1 MWETGQRVPMAT
13 FAPWLYGALYV
24 NPVEYFA
31 VAESV
36 AGTPCYATPKAP
48 HVLVAKGDVVP
59 SEEACAR
66 MVEHLKNVEKA
77 NALPKFVPGR
87 LEVMFPRSDD
97 SHQLFPRNR
106 FVFTAKDGKVYTI
119 FSGEGKGWR

>member
-1 MWETGQRVPMAT
+1 M
-13 FAPWLYGALYV
+13 
-24 NPVEYFA
+24 
-31 VAESV
+31 
-36 AGTPCYATPKAP
+36 
-48 HVLVAKGDVVP
+48 LVAKGDVVP
-59 SEEACAR
+59 SAEECAL
-66 MVEHLKNVEKA
+66 MAEHLKHVEKA